1 LSDRSRAAAARRAAI
16 LAAAGETFLTR
27 GYDAATTLEIA
38 RLAKTS
44 KRALYQHFSGKRDI
58 LNQLVLDRSREM
70 LAPVDASA
78 PGSRDEYFDALER
91 FGVSFLSRLLDPST
105 VALYRLAI
113 ADTNPTSDLGQ
124 ALWSSGHAP
133 VKQGIRRFLEQG
145 AALGHIVCA
154 DTDSA
159 LEAYFDLLTGW
170 LLLGQLLRAEPPPDP
185 TALRRRAA
193 AAAGLL
199 RFPAKGAGS

>member
-1 LSDRSRAAAARRAAI
+1 MTRRRRSRSRGWRRRPSARS
-16 LAAAGETFLTR
+16 T
-27 GYDAATTLEIA
+27 
-38 RLAKTS
+38 
-44 KRALYQHFSGKRDI
+44 QHFSGKRDI

-113 ADTNPTSDLGQ
+113 AETSSTSDLGQ

-154 DTDSA
+154 DLDLA
-159 LEAYFDLLTGW
+159 LEAYFDRLTGW
-170 LLLGQLLRAEPPPDP
+170 LLLAQLLRAEAPPDS
-185 TALRRRAA
+185 AASRRRAA
-193 AAAGLL
+193 AAGPL
-199 RFPAKGAGS
+199 RFPAKDACS

>member
-1 LSDRSRAAAARRAAI
+1 MSDQSRAAAARRAAI
-16 LAAAGETFLTR
+16 LAAAGEVLLTR

-58 LNQLVLDRSREM
+58 LNQMVLERSREM
-70 LAPVDASA
+70 LAPVDTSA
-78 PGSRDEYFDALER
+78 PRGRNEYFDALER
-91 FGVSFLSRLLDPST
+91 FGVSLSRLLDPST

-113 ADTNPTSDLGQ
+113 ADANPTGELGQ

-154 DTDSA
+154 DMDGA
-159 LEAYFDLLTGW
+159 LEAYFDRLMGSLLF
-170 LLLGQLLRAEPPPDP
+170 GQLLRAEAPPDL
-185 TALRRRAA
+185 TALRRRAEA
-193 AAAGLL
+193 AAAPLK
-199 RFPAKGAGS
+199 FVSKS

>member
-1 LSDRSRAAAARRAAI
+1 MSDQSRAVAARRAAI
-16 LAAAGETFLTR
+16 LAAAGEVFLTR

-58 LNQLVLDRSREM
+58 LNQMVLERSREM
-70 LAPVDASA
+70 LAPVDTWA
-78 PGSRDEYFDALER
+78 PRGRNEYFDALEQ

-113 ADTNPTSDLGQ
+113 ADANPTGELGQ

-133 VKQGIRRFLEQG
+133 VQQGIRRFLEQG
-145 AALGHIVCA
+145 AALGHIC
-154 DTDSA
+154 TDMDGA
-159 LEAYFDLLTGW
+159 LEAYFDRLMGS
-170 LLLGQLLRAEPPPDP
+170 LLLGQLLRAEAPPDL
-185 TALRRRAA
+185 TALRRRAEA
-193 AAAGLL
+193 AAALL
-199 RFPAKGAGS
+199 KFVSKS

>member
-1 LSDRSRAAAARRAAI
+1 MSDRSRTAAARRAAI
-16 LAAAGETFLTR
+16 LAAAGEIFLAR

-38 RLAKTS
+38 RLARTS

-58 LNQLVLDRSREM
+58 LNQMVLDHSREM
-70 LAPVDASA
+70 LAPVRASA
-78 PGSRDEYFDALER
+78 PVSRDEYFDALER

-105 VALYRLAI
+105 VSLYRLAI
-113 ADTNPTSDLGQ
+113 ADTNATSDLGQ

-154 DTDSA
+154 DADAA
-159 LEAYFDLLTGW
+159 LETYFDRLMGTLP
-170 LLLGQLLRAEPPPDP
+170 LGQLLRAEAPPNP
-185 TALRRRAA
+185 TALRRRARA
-193 AAAGLL
+193 AAALLKFPPKGLD
-199 RFPAKGAGS
+199 P

>member
-1 LSDRSRAAAARRAAI
+1 MTNGTHRYRIEGDLSARSRAAARRTAI

-78 PGSRDEYFDALER
+78 AGSRDEYFDALER
-91 FGVSFLSRLLDPST
+91 FGVSF
-105 VALYRLAI
+105 
-113 ADTNPTSDLGQ
+113 
-124 ALWSSGHAP
+124 
-133 VKQGIRRFLEQG
+133 
-145 AALGHIVCA
+145 
-154 DTDSA
+154 
-159 LEAYFDLLTGW
+159 
-170 LLLGQLLRAEPPPDP
+170 
-185 TALRRRAA
+185 
-193 AAAGLL
+193 
-199 RFPAKGAGS
+199 

>member
-1 LSDRSRAAAARRAAI
+1 MSDQSRAAAARRAAI
-16 LAAAGETFLTR
+16 LAAAGEVLLTR

-58 LNQLVLDRSREM
+58 LNQMVLERSREM
-70 LAPVDASA
+70 LAPVDTSA
-78 PGSRDEYFDALER
+78 PRGRNEYFDALER

-113 ADTNPTSDLGQ
+113 ADANPTGELGQ

-154 DTDSA
+154 DMDGA
-159 LEAYFDLLTGW
+159 LEAYFDRLMGSLLF
-170 LLLGQLLRAEPPPDP
+170 GQLLRAEAPPDL
-185 TALRRRAA
+185 TALRRRAEA
-193 AAAGLL
+193 AAAPLK
-199 RFPAKGAGS
+199 FVSKS

>member
-1 LSDRSRAAAARRAAI
+1 MSDRSRAAAARRAAI
-16 LAAAGETFLTR
+16 LAAAGETFLNR

-58 LNQLVLDRSREM
+58 LNQLVLHRSREM

-78 PGSRDEYFDALER
+78 PNERDEYFDALER
-91 FGVSFLSRLLDPST
+91 FGVSFLLRLLNSST

-113 ADTNPTSDLGQ
+113 AETSPTSDLGQ

-145 AALGHIVCA
+145 AALGHVVCA
-154 DTDSA
+154 DLDSA
-159 LEAYFDLLTGW
+159 LEAYFDRLTGW
-170 LLLGQLLRAEPPPDP
+170 LLMGQLLRAEPPPDP

-193 AAAGLL
+193 TAAGLL
-199 RFPAKGAGS
+199 RVPANGPGS

>member
-78 PGSRDEYFDALER
+78 PGSRDEYIDALER

-113 ADTNPTSDLGQ
+113 ADTNPTSSQ
-124 ALWSSGHAP
+124 ALWSSGHAR
-133 VKQGIRRFLEQG
+133 VKQGIRGFLEQG
-145 AALGHIVCA
+145 AALGHIVC
-154 DTDSA
+154 DDLDSA
-159 LEAYFDLLTGW
+159 LEAYFDRLTGW
-170 LLLGQLLRAEPPPDP
+170 LLLGQLLRAEPPPDL
-185 TALRRRAA
+185 TALRHRAA
-193 AAAGLL
+193 AAAGLF
-199 RFPAKGAGS
+199 RFPTKGAGH